1 MIEWLSSHPLIA
13 GVVTFFLAWADWL
26 LTILQER
33 ERQLHYADHYQSYP
47 VNTIEGNQ
55 RYQSTVNAKR
65 IIEPRHLLPALVM
78 TGIVTVALVW
88 IPEDFRPL
96 LLGYV
101 WGLYLI
107 VSTTHL
113 GNLLGYRAGR
123 HGLHGKIYLHQRTGY
138 LMQMGRYFAL
148 SVLQWEEYPLLSDS
162 WYGCERS
169 PRSMNRMS
177 CRPPFSSSD
186 RKAIKMVKVSGQWS
200 ASFSNSPPSPL
211 S

>member
-1 MIEWLSSHPLIA
+1 MIDWLSSHPLIA
-13 GVVTFFLAWADWL
+13 GVVTFLLAWIDWL

-65 IIEPRHLLPALVM
+65 IVEPRHLIPALFM
-78 TGIVTVALVW
+78 TVIVTAGLIWVPQNL
-88 IPEDFRPL
+88 RPL

-107 VSTTHL
+107 VDTTHL

-148 SVLQWEEYPLLSDS
+148 SLFLILLAA
-162 WYGCERS
+162 C
-169 PRSMNRMS
+169 
-177 CRPPFSSSD
+177 
-186 RKAIKMVKVSGQWS
+186 S
-200 ASFSNSPPSPL
+200 ASLFIVGVAVGGVSSAARQLVWMRKIPAIDEPDVLPS
-211 S
+211 SVHVTG

>member
-1 MIEWLSSHPLIA
+1 MIDWLSSHPLIA
-13 GVVTFFLAWADWL
+13 GVVTFLLAWVDWL

-55 RYQSTVNAKR
+55 KYQSTVNAKR
-65 IIEPRHLLPALVM
+65 IVEPKHLIPALIM
-78 TGIVTVALVW
+78 TVIVTIALVW
-88 IPEDFRPL
+88 VPQNLRPL

-107 VSTTHL
+107 VDTTHF

-148 SVLQWEEYPLLSDS
+148 SLFLILLAVCSASLFIVGVAVGGVSSAARQLVWMRKIPAIDEPDVLPASVH
-162 WYGCERS
+162 
-169 PRSMNRMS
+169 
-177 CRPPFSSSD
+177 
-186 RKAIKMVKVSGQWS
+186 ASGQETDREGK
-200 ASFSNSPPSPL
+200 
-211 S
+211 

>member
-1 MIEWLSSHPLIA
+1 MIDWLSSHPLIA
-13 GVVTFFLAWADWL
+13 GVVTFLLAWVDWL

-33 ERQLHYADHYQSYP
+33 ERQLHYTDHYQSYP

-65 IIEPRHLLPALVM
+65 IVEPRHLVPALVM
-78 TGIVTVALVW
+78 TIIVTVALVW
-88 IPEDFRPL
+88 VPENFRPL

-148 SVLQWEEYPLLSDS
+148 SLFLILLAA
-162 WYGCERS
+162 C
-169 PRSMNRMS
+169 
-177 CRPPFSSSD
+177 
-186 RKAIKMVKVSGQWS
+186 S
-200 ASFSNSPPSPL
+200 ASLFIVGVAVGGVSSAARQLVWMRKIPAIGEPDVLPSSVHVIGQVSDL
-211 S
+211 AGK

>member
-1 MIEWLSSHPLIA
+1 MIDWLSSHPLIA
-13 GVVTFFLAWADWL
+13 GVVTFLLAWVDWL
-26 LTILQER
+26 LTILQEQ

-55 RYQSTVNAKR
+55 RYQSTVTAKR
-65 IIEPRHLLPALVM
+65 IVEPRHLIPALIM
-78 TGIVTVALVW
+78 TVIVTVALVW
-88 IPEDFRPL
+88 IPQDFRPL

-107 VSTTHL
+107 VVTTHL

-148 SVLQWEEYPLLSDS
+148 SLFLILLAA
-162 WYGCERS
+162 C
-169 PRSMNRMS
+169 
-177 CRPPFSSSD
+177 
-186 RKAIKMVKVSGQWS
+186 S
-200 ASFSNSPPSPL
+200 ASLFIVGVAVGGVSSAARQLVWMRKIPAIGEPDEPPS
-211 S
+211 SAQIIG

>member
-13 GVVTFFLAWADWL
+13 GVVTFLLAWVDWL

-65 IIEPRHLLPALVM
+65 IVEPRHLIPALIM
-78 TGIVTVALVW
+78 TVIVTAGLIWVPQNL
-88 IPEDFRPL
+88 RPL

-107 VSTTHL
+107 VDTTHL

-138 LMQMGRYFAL
+138 LMQMGRYSAL
-148 SVLQWEEYPLLSDS
+148 SLFLILLAA
-162 WYGCERS
+162 C
-169 PRSMNRMS
+169 
-177 CRPPFSSSD
+177 
-186 RKAIKMVKVSGQWS
+186 S
-200 ASFSNSPPSPL
+200 ASLFIVGVAVGGISSAARQLVWMRKIPAIDEPDVLPS
-211 S
+211 SVHVTG

>member
-1 MIEWLSSHPLIA
+1 MIDWLSSHPLIA
-13 GVVTFFLAWADWL
+13 GVVTFFLAWVDWL
-26 LTILQER
+26 LTILQEQ

-65 IIEPRHLLPALVM
+65 IVEPRHLLPALVM
-78 TGIVTVALVW
+78 TVIVTVALIW
-88 IPEDFRPL
+88 IPEEFRPL

-138 LMQMGRYFAL
+138 LMQMGRYFSL
-148 SVLQWEEYPLLSDS
+148 SLFLILLAA
-162 WYGCERS
+162 C
-169 PRSMNRMS
+169 
-177 CRPPFSSSD
+177 SSSLFMVGVAVGGVSSAVRQLVWM
-186 RKAIKMVKVSGQWS
+186 RKIPAIDEPDVLPSSVQFVGQES
-200 ASFSNSPPSPL
+200 DQNG
-211 S
+211 

>member
-1 MIEWLSSHPLIA
+1 MIDWFSSQPLIA
-13 GVVTFFLAWADWL
+13 GIVTFLLAWIDWL

-55 RYQSTVNAKR
+55 RFQSTVTAR
-65 IIEPRHLLPALVM
+65 RMIEPRHLILALVM
-78 TGIVTVALVW
+78 TVIVTVALVW
-88 IPEDFRPL
+88 IRMEFRPL

-113 GNLLGYRAGR
+113 GNLFGYRAGR

-138 LMQMGRYFAL
+138 LMQMGRYLSL
-148 SVLQWEEYPLLSDS
+148 SVFLILLAA
-162 WYGCERS
+162 C
-169 PRSMNRMS
+169 
-177 CRPPFSSSD
+177 
-186 RKAIKMVKVSGQWS
+186 S
-200 ASFSNSPPSPL
+200 ASLFIVGVAVGGISSAARQLVWMRKIPVIAEPDEPPASVQAAG
-211 S
+211 